1 MAVNVYIKIHKRY
14 LIRMFHIDDVP
25 SGAGEGIKHLKNAF
39 QVYDVLFGCFYIN
52 INEYIHFIF
61 YVPVLQPTREP
72 ICCMCTTEKTLLIV
86 SC

>member
-52 INEYIHFIF
+52 INKCIHFIF
-61 YVPVLQPTREP
+61 YVPYSLRENQFAVCVLQR
-72 ICCMCTTEKTLLIV
+72 KRF
-86 SC
+86 